1 MWRHNR
7 GQSLKIW
14 LHQWLVLPV
23 GSTKF
28 WIMDLELTL
37 REWNVWNCYFGID
50 KFIDNYKI
58 YAIIIWMG
66 VKSRSLFPLYV
77 SVSLLSPVYYT
88 TVVLSISST
97 YVKNHIR
104 QSYSFCYDHQTSF
117 RKLKEKKENIL
128 FIHILT
134 SVLLSC
140 FLVF

>member
-23 GSTKF
+23 GSKKF
-28 WIMDLELTL
+28 WTMDLELTL
-37 REWNVWNCYFGID
+37 TEWNVWNCYFGID
-50 KFIDNYKI
+50 KVIDNDKI

-66 VKSRSLFPLYV
+66 VKSRSLFSLYV

-97 YVKNHIR
+97 YVKNHI
-104 QSYSFCYDHQTSF
+104 SLIVFAMIIKHH
-117 RKLKEKKENIL
+117 LENLRRRRRI
-128 FIHILT
+128 
-134 SVLLSC
+134 SCLSI
-140 FLVF
+140 F